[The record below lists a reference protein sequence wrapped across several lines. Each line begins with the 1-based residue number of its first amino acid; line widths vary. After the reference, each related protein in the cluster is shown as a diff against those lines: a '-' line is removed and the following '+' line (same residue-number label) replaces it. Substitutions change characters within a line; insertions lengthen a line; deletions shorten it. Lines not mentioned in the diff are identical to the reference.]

1 MKLSVGWTPVSLKT
15 PKHEEK
21 FSLPC
26 TLTFSLLTFT
36 GVHVGWNVFWLF
48 LKSIEVELIYDV
60 VLYLLYSKVMQLYMF
75 FFLTLSHAGLSQDVD
90 YRSLCCTAG
99 PRRVSLL

>member
-1 MKLSVGWTPVSLKT
+1 MGWTPVSLKT

-75 FFLTLSHAGLSQDVD
+75 FFLLFPMLVYHRMLTTGPCIQ
-90 YRSLCCTAG
+90 YRFPTIVG
-99 PRRVSLL
+99 P